1 MDEFGLNRAQLKGE
15 DWSVEFARQTQTVEG
30 TAAVATGANVP
41 TPMLRRRKAAPKDD
55 APKGTPITSPMM
67 GIYYAAA
74 SPGTPNF
81 IKEGD
86 SVVEGQVLGLIEAM
100 KVFNELTAPR
110 AGTVGKICVENGQLV
125 QPGNPIVYI
134 L

>member
-15 DWSVEFARQTQTVEG
+15 DWSVEFARQTQPVEG
-30 TAAVATGANVP
+30 ATTVTGVP
-41 TPMLRRRKAAPKDD
+41 APAPMLRRRKTAHKDD
-55 APKGTPITSPMM
+55 TPKGTPITSPMM
-67 GIYYAAA
+67 GIYYAAP
-74 SPGTPNF
+74 SPGSPNY